1 MKILRKKEYDDMLEK
16 IEDLNELINMLTIRL
31 EKVNGIIG
39 ALHAIFKYYR
49 NNKCGA
55 TKLITNV
62 SYVLGLGD
70 IPDKYKILRKK
81 NDDK

>member
-1 MKILRKKEYDDMLEK
+1 MKILRKNEYENMLEK
-16 IEDLNELINMLTIRL
+16 IENLNEQVDTLTIKL
-31 EKVNGIIG
+31 KKVNGIIG

-70 IPDKYKILRKK
+70 IPDKYKILREK
-81 NDDK
+81 NE

>member
-1 MKILRKKEYDDMLEK
+1 MKILRKKEYDELMEK

-39 ALHAIFKYYR
+39 ALHTIFKYYR

-70 IPDKYKILRKK
+70 IPDKYKILREK
-81 NDDK
+81 NE

>member
-1 MKILRKKEYDDMLEK
+1 MKILRKKEYDELMEQVK
-16 IEDLNELINMLTIRL
+16 RLNELVDMLTVRL

-70 IPDKYKILRKK
+70 IPDKYKILREE
-81 NDDK
+81 